1 MAREQPVICHVL
13 HQLYLAG
20 AEVLAAGLARKL
32 SHRYRFI
39 FACLDDLGPLGD
51 RLRNEGFEVI
61 VLHRQPGV
69 DWTVSKHLR
78 RVCREHKVS
87 LLHAH
92 QYSPFFYAANSRGIL
107 GTLRSRPA
115 ILFTEHGRHYP
126 DYRRPKR
133 VWANKL
139 MLARHDRVTAVGQ
152 FVKQALI
159 ENEGIPE
166 QRISV
171 IYNGID
177 PAQFRS
183 AAGEDQADVDRIRR
197 ETRQELGI
205 GPDTPVVLHVA
216 RMHPVKD
223 HITGL
228 AAMVNVVREMP
239 DAQLLLAGDGVERRR
254 LEAKANEFGI
264 KDNVKFLGIRE
275 DVPRLM
281 AATDVFML
289 CSVSEGVSVTLL
301 EAMAAG
307 RPVAATDVGGN
318 GEVVGHGSAGFLS
331 KRGNSAELGK
341 NLLSLLRNPSLR
353 TKMGRAGRDRLIKQF
368 SQEQMH
374 TAYAKLYD
382 EMLKRVM

>member
-32 SHRYRFI
+32 SDRYRFI

-51 RLRNEGFEVI
+51 RLRNEGFEVV

-78 RVCREHKVS
+78 QVCRQHHVS

-107 GTLRSRPA
+107 GRLRSKPP

-139 MLARHDRVTAVGQ
+139 LLAKHDRVTAVGQ
-152 FVKQALI
+152 FIKQALI
-159 ENEGIPE
+159 DNEGIPE
-166 QRISV
+166 SRIEV
-171 IYNGID
+171 IHNGID
-177 PAQFRS
+177 AARFRS
-183 AAGEDQADVDRIRR
+183 AAGEDKAAANKMRK
-197 ETRQELGI
+197 ETREELGFAA
-205 GPDTPVVLHVA
+205 DTPVVLHVA

-228 AAMVNVVREMP
+228 AAMSHVIRTIP
-239 DAQLLLAGDGVERRR
+239 DAMLLLAGDGVDRRR
-254 LEAKANEFGI
+254 LEAKADEFGL
-264 KDNVKFLGIRE
+264 KDNVRFLGVRE
-275 DVPRLM
+275 DIPRLM
-281 AATDVFML
+281 AATDVSML
-289 CSVSEGVSVTLL
+289 CSVSEGISVTLL

-307 RPVAATDVGGN
+307 KPIVATDVGGN

-331 KRGNSAELGK
+331 KRGDSTELGK
-341 NLLSLLRNPSLR
+341 NLASLLRNPALQI
-353 TKMGRAGRDRLIKQF
+353 KMGRAGRDRVIKQF
-368 SQEQMH
+368 SQELMH
-374 TAYAKLYD
+374 AAYARRYD
-382 EMLKRVM
+382 QMLKRVM

>member
-1 MAREQPVICHVL
+1 MVVNAEQLSQQWASSIDALPIR
-13 HQLYLAG
+13 AG
-20 AEVLAAGLARKL
+20 ASRRHRTPGYPYKKRALDLVLCTLALPVALPILAVCALAVRLTSRGPVFFIQERTGWRGRRFRMVKFRTMVVGAADMKAELA
-32 SHRYRFI
+32 
-39 FACLDDLGPLGD
+39 D
-51 RLRNEGFEVI
+51 RNEM
-61 VLHRQPGV
+61 
-69 DWTVSKHLR
+69 
-78 RVCREHKVS
+78 
-87 LLHAH
+87 
-92 QYSPFFYAANSRGIL
+92 RG
-107 GTLRSRPA
+107 
-115 ILFTEHGRHYP
+115 P
-126 DYRRPKR
+126 DFKIQNDP
-133 VWANKL
+133 
-139 MLARHDRVTAVGQ
+139 RVTAVGR

-183 AAGEDQADVDRIRR
+183 AAGEDKADVDKIRR
-197 ETRQELGI
+197 ETREELGI
-205 GPDTPVVLHVA
+205 KPDTPVVLHVA

-228 AAMVNVVREMP
+228 AAMVNVVREIP

-264 KDNVKFLGIRE
+264 KDNVKFLGVRE

-289 CSVSEGVSVTLL
+289 CSVSEGISVTLL

-307 RPVAATDVGGN
+307 KPIAATDVGGN
-318 GEVVGHGSAGFLS
+318 SEVVGHGSAGFLS

-353 TKMGRAGRDRLIKQF
+353 TKAGRAGRDRLLKQF

-374 TAYAKLYD
+374 TAYTKLYD